1 MIGRAKGLG
10 EYGGMGG
17 NFNEES
23 LNLIRIRGIRCQ
35 GNNGVDRDG
44 KKQFYDNLL
53 YRKCSH
59 ICF

>member
-23 LNLIRIRGIRCQ
+23 LNLIRIRGIRCHWS
-35 GNNGVDRDG
+35 NGVDRDG
-44 KKQFYDNLL
+44 KKAIL
-53 YRKCSH
+53 
-59 ICF
+59 